1 MAYSINKVTLVG
13 NVGNDP
19 EVKTFQNGNKVV
31 NLSLATGERWK
42 DKETGEMKSNT
53 EWHRIAIFNNVLADI
68 AEKYVKRGSKIYLEG
83 QLQTRK
89 WQDSNGI
96 EKYTTEVVLQ
106 NFRGE
111 LVLLD
116 RSGDNAFNSIEEN
129 SKSKNIKDT
138 PHKEV
143 RNELENLE
151 DDIPF

>member
-31 NLSLATGERWK
+31 NLSLATSERWK

-53 EWHRIAIFNNVLADI
+53 EWHRIAIFNILLADI
-68 AEKYVKRGSKIYLEG
+68 AEKYIKRGSKIYLEG

-89 WQDSNGI
+89 WQDSNGV

-116 RSGDNAFNSIEEN
+116 RSGDNSFNNIEEN
-129 SKSKNIKDT
+129 NKIKNIKDT